1 MIRTDIFGYYDNA
14 IDDKPAHDPG
24 LKTNC
29 PICGKQLE
37 MPVTTV
43 SLMKEG
49 DSKSYFYRTHKSCY
63 HSLPEDEINKIESS
77 LIDNL

>member
-1 MIRTDIFGYYDNA
+1 MIRKDIFGYYDSPLDGIA
-14 IDDKPAHDPG
+14 THDPG
-24 LKTNC
+24 LETNC
-29 PICGKQLE
+29 PICGNQLE

-49 DSKSYFYRTHKSCY
+49 DNKSYFYRTHKNCY
-63 HSLPEDEINKIESS
+63 HSLPEAEINKIESS